1 MKFKEAYLIE
11 AFQGQDAVSVR
22 NLYDYWVRTE
32 GLSNRGT
39 VDWRIHDL
47 KQKKVLQEI
56 KNGWYSF
63 SVKPTYTPVP
73 DKIHIKLDKILRGNY
88 RNVRYCIWNM
98 NWLNEFS
105 VHQFNRENVIVE
117 IEKDLQESLRDLL
130 EQQGFIDIAWSIGNQ
145 RTQFSGIKNPI
156 YILPLLSRA
165 PLREAT
171 IDRKTY
177 PIPSLEKIL
186 VDIYDNDTL
195 FYFLQGAELQRI
207 FENALSKYAINFT
220 TLFGYAKRRNKEKSL
235 KNYVKNNLPFLPK
248 IVTE

>member
-1 MKFKEAYLIE
+1 MKLKEQQLKKAFIDQE
-11 AFQGQDAVSVR
+11 AIPVR
-22 NLYDYWVRTE
+22 DLYDYWVRTE

-56 KNGWYSF
+56 KIGLYTF
-63 SVKPTYTPVP
+63 SVKPVYAPAL
-73 DKIHIKLDKILRGNY
+73 DKVHVKLDKILRQNY
-88 RNVRYCIWNM
+88 RNVRYSIWNM

-105 VHQFNRENVIVE
+105 VHQFNRENLIVE

-130 EQQGFIDIAWSIGNQ
+130 EQQGFIDMAWSIGNQ
-145 RTQFSGIKNPI
+145 RMQFPGVKNPVF
-156 YILPLLSRA
+156 ILPLLSRA
-165 PLREAT
+165 PIREVT

-177 PIPSLEKIL
+177 PIPSVEKIL
-186 VDIYDNDTL
+186 VDIYDNNTL

-207 FENALSKYAINFT
+207 FENAMSKYAINFT